1 MPPRRARR
9 PKQQQPRARRPTG
22 ARARRRRRRAPPT
35 SLVPVNQVGSRSR
48 GGFRRPRRSRIM
60 SLSAYSS
67 STLGLIQPTAPYS
80 FLTVTKVISSD
91 ARVIVF
97 GTFATETSTGTA
109 WCPVISLSDVN
120 HTAAINATGNTF
132 LYKFSNFDGL
142 GAASEYIPA
151 ALTVK
156 VTNPNAL
163 QVTSG
168 TVQLTRVQGNT
179 SYGGSTT
186 VWDTAAEALLS
197 NCKPRIVSAA
207 ELAMKP
213 LYGHGI
219 PNDFTE
225 MARFDRLI
233 PSTDTSLANPYTWST
248 QAFHPAGFT
257 PLLVYN
263 NIITSGTTTPSP
275 LTYEVTAK
283 WRVRVTPDNPF
294 SSTHVYQPVTSPSV
308 WQSVVAQTS
317 AHPSGFDE
325 AAALGALWLARARRM
340 APAIAE
346 LPPIIPP

>member
-9 PKQQQPRARRPTG
+9 SKQQQNSRARPSAG
-22 ARARRRRRRAPPT
+22 PRARRRRRRAP
-35 SLVPVNQVGSRSR
+35 SRALVPVNQLGPRAR
-48 GGFRRPRRSRIM
+48 GGYRPRRSRPM
-60 SLSAYSS
+60 SLSAYSA

-80 FLTVTKVISSD
+80 IITVTKVISSD

-97 GTFATETSTGTA
+97 GTFASETSTGTA
-109 WCPVISLSDVN
+109 WAPVMALSDVN
-120 HTAAINATGNTF
+120 HTLAINAAGNTF
-132 LYKFSNFDGL
+132 LEKFSNFDNL
-142 GAASEYIPA
+142 GSASEYVPA

-163 QVTSG
+163 QLTSG
-168 TVQLTRVQGNT
+168 TVQMTRVQGNT

-213 LYGHGI
+213 FYGHGI

-225 MARFDRLI
+225 MARFDRMI
-233 PSTDTSLANPYTWST
+233 PSTDTALANPYTWSSQT
-248 QAFHPAGFT
+248 FHPAGFT

-263 NIITSGTTTPSP
+263 KVITSGTTTPSP
-275 LTYEVTAK
+275 LSYEVTVK

-294 SSTHVYQPVTSPSV
+294 SSTHTYQPVTSPGL
-308 WQSVVAQTS
+308 WQSIVARHS
-317 AHPSGFDE
+317 AIASGFED
-325 AAALGALWLARARRM
+325 AAALGALWAYRARR
-340 APAIAE
+340 ALPAVAD
-346 LPPIIPP
+346 LPPLIPM